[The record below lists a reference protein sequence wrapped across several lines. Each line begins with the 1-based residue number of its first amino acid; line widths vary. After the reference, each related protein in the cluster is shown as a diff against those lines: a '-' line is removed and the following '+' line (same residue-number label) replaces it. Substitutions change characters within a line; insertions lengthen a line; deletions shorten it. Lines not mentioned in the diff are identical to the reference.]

1 MQFPGGM
8 RFPSGGLKMG
18 QGGDGGKGETL
29 KQYVSRLQAMPEQM
43 IVLSMLGD
51 LNW

>member
-29 KQYVSRLQAMPEQM
+29 KQYVSRLQFTPEQQAA
-43 IVLSMLGD
+43 LSMVID
-51 LNW
+51 LDI

>member
-18 QGGDGGKGETL
+18 QGGQEAKGETL
-29 KQYVSRLQAMPEQM
+29 KQYVGGYQLD
-43 IVLSMLGD
+43 LGHST
-51 LNW
+51 LT